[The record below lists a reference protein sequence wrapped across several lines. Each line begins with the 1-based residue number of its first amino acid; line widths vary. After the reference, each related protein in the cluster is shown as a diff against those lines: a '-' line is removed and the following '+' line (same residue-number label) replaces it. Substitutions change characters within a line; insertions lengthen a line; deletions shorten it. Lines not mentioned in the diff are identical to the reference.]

1 MGDAMGD
8 GVDVDAV
15 DGDEV
20 EPDGDAVAPA
30 ASDADGC
37 AFTVWRPTRAA
48 TLDEPDVPQAIA
60 TKPIKTTDMTR
71 ATTRCVVRRRDTDT
85 FFVPPGHRRLGR
97 LASRW
102 HMFRPRAETGL
113 KVPRRGP
120 GLARNRSEARPR

>member
-1 MGDAMGD
+1 VGD
-8 GVDVDAV
+8 GVDVDGV
-15 DGDEV
+15 DGDVV

-37 AFTVWRPTRAA
+37 GFTVWRPTRAA

-85 FFVPPGHRRLGR
+85 FSYLLGTAV
-97 LASRW
+97 LDGW
-102 HMFRPRAETGL
+102 HQGGTCSDHGL
-113 KVPRRGP
+113 KRV
-120 GLARNRSEARPR
+120 